1 MVMKFYIIDGSS
13 YIYRAFHA
21 IRGLSNSKGMP
32 TNAVYGFVTMLLK
45 VVRDT
50 KPDYLAIAFDAKG
63 PTFRDDMYKEYKAN
77 RAEMPDELKPQIS
90 YIKKLTEAFN
100 IAALEKQGFE
110 ADDVIGT
117 LVQTANK
124 YKLETVVVTGDKD
137 MMQLV
142 SDKVTLWDTMKD
154 KKTGIPEVKERFGA
168 GPEGVTDIFGL
179 MGDSSDNIPGVP
191 GIGEKTAIE
200 LIKEFGTMNN
210 ILSHPDK
217 VKKEKLRAN
226 LINFADQARLSKELA
241 TIKIDVPLD
250 IKLDELKPK
259 PYDLEKLRELFT
271 ELEFSKFLKELT
283 PVKTISYEDYH
294 LVTEAGEFNKLIE
307 RLKRAKE
314 FAVDVETTSPDPL
327 RARLVGI
334 SISLKE
340 HEAFY
345 IPLRHTTIDKQLP
358 IKDVLNA
365 LKPLLASDK
374 HLKIGQNIKY
384 DMLAFRQEGV
394 DIAEPISDTMVAAYL
409 LNPNKHNHNLEEI
422 AREYIGHQMI
432 TYKDVVG
439 TGQKEITFDKVDV
452 GKAKTYSAEDAD
464 VTFLAY
470 RKLLPL
476 LKEEK
481 LDKLYQ
487 EIELPLLFVLAELE
501 QNGVKIDT
509 EFLKELSVDF
519 EGRLDKIK
527 RKVYQLA
534 GEEFNLDSP
543 KQLQV
548 ILYDKLGL
556 AKGKKIKTGF
566 STDSDAMAKLAL
578 THDLPAKI
586 LEYRTLAKLK
596 NTYIDALPEL
606 VNPKTGRLHTS
617 FNQTVTATG
626 RLSSSEPNLQN
637 IPVRTEEGRRIR
649 QAFIPEK
656 GHILISADYS
666 QIELRL
672 LAHFSKDKVLLKAF
686 EDNQD
691 IHTRTACEI
700 FNQTEDM
707 VSEDMRRLAKT
718 INFGI
723 IYGMSA
729 HGLAMQLGISHAL
742 AESYIDQYF
751 QRYPAVKE
759 YFDRILTVARQEG
772 YVMTLMGRKRP
783 LPEINSPNATVRGFA
798 ERAAINAPLQ
808 GTAADIMKMA
818 MIKIQAKLKK
828 SYLKTKMTL
837 QVHDELVF
845 EAPTDE
851 VKDVVKLVRQ
861 EMESIIELNVT
872 LNVDISKGPNWADM
886 KLVRE

>member
-1 MVMKFYIIDGSS
+1 MDNV
-13 YIYRAFHA
+13 
-21 IRGLSNSKGMP
+21 
-32 TNAVYGFVTMLLK
+32 LK
-45 VVRDT
+45 
-50 KPDYLAIAFDAKG
+50 
-63 PTFRDDMYKEYKAN
+63 N
-77 RAEMPDELKPQIS
+77 
-90 YIKKLTEAFN
+90 
-100 IAALEKQGFE
+100 
-110 ADDVIGT
+110 
-117 LVQTANK
+117 
-124 YKLETVVVTGDKD
+124 
-137 MMQLV
+137 
-142 SDKVTLWDTMKD
+142 
-154 KKTGIPEVKERFGA
+154 
-168 GPEGVTDIFGL
+168 
-179 MGDSSDNIPGVP
+179 
-191 GIGEKTAIE
+191 
-200 LIKEFGTMNN
+200 
-210 ILSHPDK
+210 PDK
-217 VKKEKLRAN
+217 VKKEKLREN
-226 LINFADQARLSKELA
+226 IVKFADQARLSKELA
-241 TIKIDVPLD
+241 TIKTDVPVE
-250 IKLDELKPK
+250 IKMDDLKPK
-259 PYDLEKLRELFT
+259 PYDLDKLRELFT

-283 PVKTISYEDYH
+283 PVKSISYEDYH

-307 RLKRAKE
+307 RLKKSKE
-314 FAVDVETTSPDPL
+314 FAVDVETRPTESSGQATSKDPL
-327 RARLVGI
+327 RAELVGI

-345 IPLRHTTIDKQLP
+345 IPLRHVTNAEIVGATPRGRPKIPAHPAGGEGRHMGLPLQPVHAECQLP
-358 IKDVLNA
+358 VETVLNA
-365 LKPLLASDK
+365 LKPILESK
-374 HLKIGQNIKY
+374 QHLKIGQNIKY
-384 DMLAFRQEGV
+384 DMLAFKQAGV
-394 DIAEPISDTMVAAYL
+394 DIAEPISDTMVASYL

-422 AREYIGHQMI
+422 AREHLGHQVI

-439 TGQKEITFDKVDV
+439 TGQKEITFDKVELE
-452 GKAKTYSAEDAD
+452 KAKTYSAEDAD
-464 VTFLAY
+464 VTFLAHK
-470 RKLLPL
+470 KLLPL

-509 EFLKELSVDF
+509 GFLKELSGDF
-519 EGRLDKIK
+519 EVRLDKIR
-527 RKVYQLA
+527 RKIYDLA

-556 AKGKKIKTGF
+556 VKGKKIKTGF
-566 STDSDAMAKLAL
+566 TTDSDALAKLAL
-578 THDLPAKI
+578 DHELPEK
-586 LEYRTLAKLK
+586 LLQYRGLAKLK

-606 VNPKTGRLHTS
+606 VNPNTGRLHTS
-617 FNQTVTATG
+617 FNQTITATG

-656 GHILISADYS
+656 GCVLVSADYS

-707 VSEDMRRLAKT
+707 VSDDMRRLAKT

-729 HGLAMQLGISHAL
+729 HGLAMQLGISHQL

-759 YFDRILTVARQEG
+759 YFEQTLIGARKDG

-818 MIKIQAKLKK
+818 MIKIHNRLTK
-828 SYLKTKMTL
+828 SPLSRGAGVCNTRMTL

-845 EAPTDE
+845 EAPVDE
-851 VKDVVKLVRQ
+851 VSAGGGSASGGKDVVKMVRQ
-861 EMESIIELNVT
+861 EMENVVELDVI
-872 LNVDISKGPNWADM
+872 LKVDISKGPNWADM
-886 KLVRE
+886 SPVKT